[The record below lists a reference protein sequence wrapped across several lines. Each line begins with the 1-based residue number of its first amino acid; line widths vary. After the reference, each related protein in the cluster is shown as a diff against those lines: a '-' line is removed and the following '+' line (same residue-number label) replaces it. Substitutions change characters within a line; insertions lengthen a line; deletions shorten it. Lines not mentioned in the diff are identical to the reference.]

1 MITFHFH
8 IGYKLEN
15 KMIRSKRRL
24 IQASMTAA
32 IFAWVLGGTE
42 ASAEDG
48 KLKMRLGAEIWPRF
62 EMLDRQ
68 PTGPD
73 TAGSG
78 SENTGF
84 GLGRARFDFRGR
96 HYKGNEK
103 GVGFRF
109 TLEQEQN
116 PPDSCSGFNCSSD
129 NPYYMKVKYAFVDL
143 PVTDWMSVR
152 FGQQHTPVVDGQA
165 GVSLQKIWGHRYIAK
180 APWDDFGTSPST
192 ERGISA
198 LFSFDY
204 FSAHFLLSNG
214 EGSDANNAQAR
225 LKGMTTPSSVLTS
238 LSNGVTSNYG
248 LDFTGMLSF
257 SPLGK

>member
-1 MITFHFH
+1 MKYGMITFHFH

-78 SENTGF
+78 SENTG
-84 GLGRARFDFRGR
+84 
-96 HYKGNEK
+96 E
-103 GVGFRF
+103 
-109 TLEQEQN
+109 
-116 PPDSCSGFNCSSD
+116 
-129 NPYYMKVKYAFVDL
+129 
-143 PVTDWMSVR
+143 
-152 FGQQHTPVVDGQA
+152 
-165 GVSLQKIWGHRYIAK
+165 I
-180 APWDDFGTSPST
+180 
-192 ERGISA
+192 
-198 LFSFDY
+198 
-204 FSAHFLLSNG
+204 
-214 EGSDANNAQAR
+214 
-225 LKGMTTPSSVLTS
+225 
-238 LSNGVTSNYG
+238 
-248 LDFTGMLSF
+248 
-257 SPLGK
+257 